1 MYENETPIYNSI
13 CITPDQSL
21 LSVTERSSKVAHR
34 LKTLFLESGVARV
47 LVVFKNEQL
56 KIYL

>member
-13 CITPDQSL
+13 CITPDQ
-21 LSVTERSSKVAHR
+21 SKVAHR